1 MRGYS
6 ASSTN
11 KEDRMKTF
19 LATVA
24 ALGLS
29 MSGAAAECAYHQS
42 MASAAQVDTT
52 KTASVEKSD
61 VAKTTDAQQIKKQT
75 PPKTE

>member
-1 MRGYS
+1 
-6 ASSTN
+6 
-11 KEDRMKTF
+11 MKSL

-29 MSGAAAECAYHQS
+29 ISAASADCAYHQS

-61 VAKTTDAQQIKKQT
+61 VTKATDTQKIIKKEAP
-75 PPKTE
+75 PPKAE